1 MGALT
6 ISAIVLYLLVLG
18 YLGYRGYSQTHTAT
32 DYLLA
37 GRTAHPIVMALSYG
51 ATFISTSAIV
61 GFGGV
66 AANLGMGLLWLTFL
80 NIFVGVFI
88 AFVFLGGRTR
98 RMGHHLDAHTFPD
111 LIGKRFD
118 SNFIQVFSGLVIFL
132 FMPLYAMAVMNGAA
146 EFIASSFHIHFDAAL
161 AIFAVIVAAYVIM
174 GGLKSV
180 MLNDALQ
187 GAIMLAGLIIMLVVT
202 YVNLGGVTEAHTA
215 LTELEARIPDGLR
228 AAGHQGWTSM
238 PKFGWG
244 STEYNLWWVMVST
257 IIMGVGI
264 GVLAQP
270 QLVVRFM
277 TVKSQRSLNRAVA
290 MGGIF
295 IFFVIGTIYIVG
307 PLSNVFFAREEAI
320 QCKIV
325 DTDALL
331 YPDPE
336 AGGELMPVDPQDPE
350 EIKQA
355 ARRFVSYRL
364 PGEGAEHAPHY
375 VLHTEHLRI
384 ERGDDGLSTLRPG
397 LIAIRRTIGPGTSL
411 QGNQDSIVPIYV
423 GSAMPRWFGLVFLL
437 TLLSAGMST
446 VSSQFHTIGTSI
458 GYDVFRQAKKGK
470 GGSVAIT
477 RIGIAVGIIV
487 AIVLGKAV
495 RGNVIALATAIFFG
509 LCAAAFLPMFIGAI
523 FWKRMTK
530 AAAMASMLTGFCV
543 SLFWLVF
550 INGKVAGGLGF
561 CQALFGRTTLV
572 PEGWSATWN
581 VVDPLFVALPASA
594 VVAVVVSL
602 LTRPP
607 DQEHV
612 DYCFGGP
619 KPVAE

>member
-6 ISAIVLYLLVLG
+6 TSIIVLYLLVLG
-18 YLGYRGYSQTHTAT
+18 YLGYRGYRQTRTAT
-32 DYLLA
+32 DYMLA

-111 LIGKRFD
+111 LMGKRFD
-118 SNFIQVFSGLVIFL
+118 SKFIQVFSGLVIFL

-187 GAIMLAGLIIMLVVT
+187 GAIMLAGLIIMLLVT
-202 YVNLGGVTEAHTA
+202 YVKLGGVTEAHTA
-215 LTELEARIPDGLR
+215 LTELEGRIPDGLR

-277 TVKSQRSLNRAVA
+277 TVRSQRSLNRAVA
-290 MGGIF
+290 MGGVF
-295 IFFVIGTIYIVG
+295 IFFVIGTVYIVG

-325 DTDALL
+325 DTNALL

-336 AGGELMPVDPQDPE
+336 SGGELMPVDPDDPE
-350 EIKQA
+350 EIKRA
-355 ARRFVSYRL
+355 AHRFVSYRL

-384 ERGDDGLSTLRPG
+384 EPGEDGLSTLRPG
-397 LIAIRRTIGPGTSL
+397 LIAIRRTVGPGKSL
-411 QGNQDSIVPIYV
+411 QGNQDSVVPIYV
-423 GSAMPRWFGLVFLL
+423 GSAMPRWFALVFLL

-446 VSSQFHTIGTSI
+446 VSSQFHAIGTSI
-458 GYDVFRQAKKGK
+458 GHDVFQRARGRK
-470 GGSVAIT
+470 GGSVTVT

-495 RGNVIALATAIFFG
+495 RGNIIALATAIFFG
-509 LCAAAFLPMFIGAI
+509 LCGASFLPMFIGAL

-530 AAAMASMLTGFCV
+530 AAAVASMLTGFCV
-543 SLFWLVF
+543 SLFWLACM
-550 INGKVAGGLGF
+550 NAKVAGGLGF
-561 CQALFGRTTLV
+561 CRALFGRTTLV
-572 PEGWSATWN
+572 PDGWSVTWN
-581 VVDPLFVALPASA
+581 VVDPLLVALPASA
-594 VVAVVVSL
+594 IVAVVVSL
-602 LTRPP
+602 LTRPM
-607 DQEHV
+607 DEEHV
-612 DYCFGGP
+612 KYCFGGP
-619 KPVAE
+619 EPERR